1 MFHCRDVSLSDIL
14 SMAIQLVNLK
24 TLRYISHCVTQQS
37 LICILNVSFYHCYAS
52 LVYITNAFSFQFFIQ
67 NSMENIFCIKI
78 NCLRFHQCSQLKRPV
93 DLYYRQEFS
102 SVLVL
107 TLSPYPT
114 CNYHISIRWFW
125 AQMPKIFSYCNLNGY
140 VYKYYCDGRNLHRQ
154 TEKK

>member
-24 TLRYISHCVTQQS
+24 TLRYISHCVTQHS
-37 LICILNVSFYHCYAS
+37 LICILNVSFCHCYAS

-78 NCLRFHQCSQLKRPV
+78 NCLHFQQCCQLKRLE
-93 DLYYRQEFS
+93 DLYYGQEFS

-114 CNYHISIRWFW
+114 YNYLISIRWFW
-125 AQMPKIFSYCNLNGY
+125 AQISKIFSYCSLNGI
-140 VYKYYCDGRNLHRQ
+140 CM
-154 TEKK
+154 